1 VTSADPSGQVVVVT
15 GVSGD
20 VGRALADGFHGA
32 GALVVGADADE
43 DVQLGAG
50 RQSIYVQTDVTD
62 RASVESLVRTVET
75 KLGRADILLNCATAG
90 RHEPALSL
98 TPSDWS
104 RTITVALTGTFNC
117 SQAFAA
123 LMVKHKRGN
132 IINLVSMDAYHAYPG
147 RSSYAAAQAG
157 VVGLTRALAVEW
169 APLGIRVNALAHGV
183 GITSKPGPSDKWSP
197 TLVERVQNRTPMHR
211 LARPEEIVAAALFLA
226 GPRSAFMTGQVL
238 RVDGGWAALNS
249 AAPGFVFP

>member
-1 VTSADPSGQVVVVT
+1 VTSAEPSGQVVVVT
-15 GVSGD
+15 GVAGG
-20 VGRALADGFHGA
+20 VGRALADGFAGA

-43 DVQLGAG
+43 DVQLAG
-50 RQSIYVQTDVTD
+50 QSIYVQTDVSD
-62 RASVESLVRTVET
+62 RASVESLARTVEA

-98 TPSDWS
+98 APSDWS
-104 RTITVALTGTFNC
+104 ATIAVALTGTFNC
-117 SQAFAA
+117 SQVFAA
-123 LMVKHKRGN
+123 LMVKQKRGN

-169 APLGIRVNALAHGV
+169 ATLGIRVNALAHGV
-183 GITSKPGPSDKWSP
+183 GMTSKPGPPDKWSP
-197 TLVERVQNRTPMHR
+197 TLTERVQNRTPVHR